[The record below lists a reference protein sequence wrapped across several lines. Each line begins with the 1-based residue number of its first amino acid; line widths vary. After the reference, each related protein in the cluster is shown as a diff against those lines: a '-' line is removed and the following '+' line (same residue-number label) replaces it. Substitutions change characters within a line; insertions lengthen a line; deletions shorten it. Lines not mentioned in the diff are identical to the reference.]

1 MTNVT
6 TVTSPQGS
14 VKTCVPVSS
23 YLPQTF
29 VMSCALYLGVSTVY
43 VNVTSTFDSA
53 ANANASAAANICE
66 IRVLGAN
73 YTNKG
78 ELLNAL
84 NEPEVFFTHA
94 RSFTRLNV

>member
-14 VKTCVPVSS
+14 VKTCVSVPS

-29 VMSCALYLGVSTVY
+29 VMSCALYLGVSKVY
-43 VNVTSTFDSA
+43 VNVTSDSTA
-53 ANANASAAANICE
+53 SASASAAANICE

-73 YTNKG
+73 YTDKG

-84 NEPEVFFTHA
+84 NEPEVFFTRA